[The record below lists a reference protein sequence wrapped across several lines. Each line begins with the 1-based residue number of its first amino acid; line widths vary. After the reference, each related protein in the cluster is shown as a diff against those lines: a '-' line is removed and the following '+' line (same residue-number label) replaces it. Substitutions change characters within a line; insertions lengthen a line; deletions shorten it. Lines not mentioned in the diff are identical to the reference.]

1 MAPNKKINLE
11 AAKTERTSSEIA
23 AEIVQ
28 LETALAAKLREK
40 SAAAANQDRS
50 GFDAA
55 EASCTELRRTVEFLR
70 PQQGVAEQREA
81 SAREVER
88 ARLERDR
95 RAKVEQLYERM
106 LEESLESDRL
116 LAEVVQRFRSVRAI
130 SVEIRRI
137 APENIITRRL
147 DVTGPFNR
155 AARRSGL
162 AEFIDLRHESG
173 AGALLG
179 DQIGVITGLTDK
191 LEQVEE
197 LA

>member
-1 MAPNKKINLE
+1 MVQKKPSLE
-11 AAKTERTSSEIA
+11 AAAVKTERTSSEIGF
-23 AEIVQ
+23 EIAQ
-28 LETALAAKLREK
+28 LEADLAAALREK
-40 SAAAANQDRS
+40 AAAAENQDRS
-50 GFDAA
+50 GFDLA
-55 EASCTELRRTVEFLR
+55 ESRCTELRRSVEFLR
-70 PQQGVAEQREA
+70 PQHRIAAQREE

-95 RAKVEQLYERM
+95 REKVEQLYERM

-137 APENIITRRL
+137 APENVIIRRL
-147 DVTGPFNR
+147 DVAAPFNR

-162 AEFIDLRHESG
+162 AEFLDLRHESG

-179 DQIGVITGLTDK
+179 DQIGVITGITDK
-191 LEQVEE
+191 LEE